1 MEEDIEVKRS
11 FLREETF
18 VILVFFSQERLLKE
32 KPSGKY
38 LAGIVHSYVQM
49 QLFFPQY
56 DTVGD
61 AELML
66 EIIFEIRFLGRERNI
81 YDGTPK
87 PKKTVN
93 TCHMENV

>member
-11 FLREETF
+11 FLWEETF

-66 EIIFEIRFLGRERNI
+66 KIFLKSDDCQTHIFEMRNMNAQI
-81 YDGTPK
+81 
-87 PKKTVN
+87 
-93 TCHMENV
+93 